1 VKAAAAR
8 KLIGKRVLGTRVYP
22 HDYVDKAV
30 FTVLAVEGNNVRVD
44 YSGYTDWLWLP
55 HWNLVEAES

>member
-22 HDYVDKAV
+22 RDYVGKVA
-30 FTVLAVEGNNVRVD
+30 FTVLAVEGKNVRVD
-44 YSGYTDWLWLP
+44 YGEYTDWLWLP
-55 HWNLVEAES
+55 HWNLVEVK